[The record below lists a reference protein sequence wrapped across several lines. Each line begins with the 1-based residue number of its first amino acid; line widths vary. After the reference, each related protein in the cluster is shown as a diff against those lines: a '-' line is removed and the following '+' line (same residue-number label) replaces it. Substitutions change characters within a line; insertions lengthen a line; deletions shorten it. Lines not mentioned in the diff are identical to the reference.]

1 LSYLAAAAVAFGL
14 TFLGELP
21 DKSLFASLVL
31 GTRYRPAYVWAG
43 AAAAFAV
50 QMAIA
55 VTAGR
60 LLSLLPHHLVD
71 AIVAVLF
78 LAGSAYLWV
87 TSFRPQ
93 HPEGMDAARQGGPPA
108 SFLRIAGTSFG
119 VVFLAEWGDIT
130 QLTAA
135 NLADRSNPV
144 AVFAGASRYGSSR
157 PWPSTWEPRASTSS
171 PWPGSAA
178 SPPPSCSPSVSTQ
191 HSQPCP
197 ADRDRTTRPPD
208 LPSARH
214 PAQIP
219 GLAKPGSRSDAC
231 GWP

>member
-1 LSYLAAAAVAFGL
+1 MSYLAAAAVAFGL

-31 GTRYRPAYVWAG
+31 GTRYRSAYVWAG

-60 LLSLLPHHLVD
+60 LLSLLPHRLVD
-71 AIVAVLF
+71 GIVAVLF
-78 LAGSAYLWV
+78 LAGSAYLWRS
-87 TSFRPQ
+87 SFRLQ
-93 HPEGMDAARQGGPPA
+93 YPEGADAARQGSPPA

-135 NLADRSNPV
+135 NLAARYNPV
-144 AVFAGASRYGSSR
+144 AVFAGGVLGL
-157 PWPSTWEPRASTSS
+157 WLL
-171 PWPGSAA
+171 AA
-178 SPPPSCSPSVSTQ
+178 LAINLGAKSL
-191 HSQPCP
+191 
-197 ADRDRTTRPPD
+197 A
-208 LPSARH
+208 L
-214 PAQIP
+214 IP
-219 GLAKPGSRSDAC
+219 MAWVRRITATILLGLGVYTGVIALT
-231 GWP
+231 GWLS

>member
-1 LSYLAAAAVAFGL
+1 MGISALSYLAAAAVAFGL

-71 AIVAVLF
+71 GIVAVLF
-78 LAGSAYLWV
+78 LAGSAYLWRS
-87 TSFRPQ
+87 SFRPQ
-93 HPEGMDAARQGGPPA
+93 HQEGADAARQGSPPA

-135 NLADRSNPV
+135 NLAARYNPV
-144 AVFAGASRYGSSR
+144 AVFAGAS
-157 PWPSTWEPRASTSS
+157 PRAMAGRS
-171 PWPGSAA
+171 PGHQPRGQEPGA
-178 SPPPSCSPSVSTQ
+178 
-191 HSQPCP
+191 HSHGLGTP
-197 ADRDRTTRPPD
+197 DHRD
-208 LPSARH
+208 H
-214 PAQIP
+214 PAGP
-219 GLAKPGSRSDAC
+219 RHLHCRHRPDRLAELNP
-231 GWP
+231 